1 MFIQRIELENFANI
15 YSGLGFHKLTIDFTT
30 QTNTVCVITGDNGR
44 GKTSLLSYMTP
55 FATLGNLD
63 IRDSSKLIIAK
74 ENGYKRI
81 VLVNESGDVF
91 DIKHFYTPS
100 KDSFTVKSYFEM
112 NGNELNENG
121 NVTSFKKLV
130 ADFLGIEMD
139 YLKLIRMGDNISNL
153 IKLKPTERKVFMGK
167 ILDDVDIYL
176 KQHKEISQK
185 KREVNA
191 ILTHIVDEITKTGIT
206 DIDEANKELKKI
218 DEDIVNVNKQ
228 YDQAKDENT
237 RIVYDIETIAFPS
250 DGKSQISSLEKDVK
264 RYDKALSDMDD
275 KLKEV
280 SVLDNE
286 IQELEKQKIYLEA
299 SKDGSAKIKE
309 SLMNDMDSTLNA
321 IHSIELEINK
331 EKDSLNLES
340 MREYLN
346 QLRKK
351 VNESYRTSFDE
362 LHIECDKDEYEEFV
376 VFLKNTQLQLNTT
389 YEFGK
394 EPIKEVLNGMF
405 KNQDIP
411 NIITS
416 SLVTLEAKERAE
428 RMSIIDKLISRYSAE
443 YSCEDKGCPYRAL
456 HMELMSIKDA
466 RPVNEVTK
474 DEEFYNMM
482 KLAYDNLSRIFDSF
496 KDYEKLIKKLPND
509 VQEMFVVDVMFKN
522 IGDGNIIY
530 DDKIINKYLSF
541 LTERD
546 NYRNLETEL
555 KHQQEEIERLESI
568 SKLSYLKKQSDELY
582 DKANDIKEKTDDV
595 NDEIS
600 SVEKGLSDITDKL
613 HTLTGQRE
621 AVANYED
628 AKNLLNELIEKDE
641 KTTKKLQELSVSDMH
656 VNQLKNWI
664 NQLTTQKYQKENNI
678 TRYKQLVSDYD
689 KNKVIYDDY
698 TQLEYTLS
706 NRTGLPLFI
715 IDVYLRDTRKIAND
729 LLDIVY
735 EGDIYLEKFVI
746 EESDFRF
753 PYVKNGV
760 LIDDV
765 SSSSQGEQSFFN
777 MALSSA
783 LRVQRLSDYNIALFD
798 EVDGAF
804 DDSNRQKFI
813 PVLEKQ
819 LELGNIRQA
828 FLITHN
834 QMFQKYPVDRID
846 LDNIERSTVSV
857 YGE

>member
-63 IRDSSKLIIAK
+63 VRDSSKLIIAK

-81 VLVNESGDVF
+81 VIVNENGDVF

-112 NGNELNENG
+112 NGTELNENG

-206 DIDEANKELKKI
+206 DIDETNKELKKI
-218 DEDIVNVNKQ
+218 DEDILNVNKQ
-228 YDQAKDENT
+228 YDKAKEERT
-237 RIVYDIETIAFPS
+237 RILYDVETIAFPS
-250 DGKSQISSLEKDVK
+250 DGKSQISTLEKDVK
-264 RYDKALSDMDD
+264 KYSKALSDMDD

-280 SVLDNE
+280 SVLDDK
-286 IQELEKQKIYLEA
+286 IQELEKKKIYLEA
-299 SKDGSAKIKE
+299 SRDGSVKMKE
-309 SLMNDMDSTLNA
+309 SLMNDMDSTLNS
-321 IHSIELEINK
+321 IHSIEIEINK
-331 EKDSLNLES
+331 ENDSLNLES
-340 MREYLN
+340 MRDYLT
-346 QLRKK
+346 QLRIK
-351 VNESYRTSFDE
+351 VSKSYRTSFDE
-362 LHIECDKDEYEEFV
+362 LHIECTKEEYEEFV
-376 VFLKNTQLQLNTT
+376 VFLKNAQLQLNTT

-394 EPIKEVLNGMF
+394 EPIKEVLNGML

-428 RMSIIDKLISRYSAE
+428 RMSIIDRLISRYSAE

-466 RPVNEVTK
+466 KPVNEVTK

-496 KDYEKLIKKLPND
+496 KGYEKLIQKLPND

-530 DDKIINKYLSF
+530 DDNIINKYLSF

-546 NYRNLETEL
+546 NYRSLETEL

-568 SKLSYLKKQSDELY
+568 SKLSYLKKQSDDLY
-582 DKANDIKEKTDDV
+582 EKARDIKEKTDDV

-600 SVEKGLSDITDKL
+600 SVERELSDVTDNL
-613 HTLTGQRE
+613 YTLTGQRE
-621 AVANYED
+621 AVVNYED
-628 AKNLLNELIEKDE
+628 AKNLLNELVEKDE
-641 KTTKKLQELSVSDMH
+641 KTTKKLQELSVSDMQ

-689 KNKVIYDDY
+689 ENKIIYDDY
-698 TQLEYTLS
+698 TQLEYALS
-706 NRTGLPLFI
+706 NRTGLPLYV